1 MSHVP
6 VLYQEV
12 LDGLQP
18 HSSGKYIDGTI
29 GAGGHA
35 DGILTASGPD
45 GRLMGLDADPEALF
59 VASQRLASFGE
70 RVLLAQANFRELA
83 AVARKHK
90 FEPVD
95 GILLDLGLSSMQ
107 LDAPERGFA
116 FLQEGP
122 LDMRFDPA
130 QTTTAADLVNRLSEA
145 DLADLIYRFG
155 EEPASRRIARGIVA
169 RRPVHTTAEL
179 AEIVRRAV
187 PGRHKRHPATRTFQA
202 LRIVVNDELEVLKEV
217 LPQAV
222 DLLKPGGRL
231 AVITFHSLED
241 RLVKEFFRT
250 EASGCVC
257 PPGLPVCV
265 CAHVATLRI
274 VTRRPLQPQ
283 EVEVQRNPRSRS
295 AKLRIAEKMEM

>member
-1 MSHVP
+1 MNHVP

-35 DGILTASGPD
+35 EGILTASSPD
-45 GRLMGLDADPEALF
+45 GRLIGLDADPEALL
-59 VASQRLASFGE
+59 VAGQRLASFGE
-70 RVLLAQANFRELA
+70 RLVLVQANFRELA
-83 AVARKHK
+83 TVARKHT
-90 FEPVD
+90 FESVD

-145 DLADLIYRFG
+145 DLADLIDRFG
-155 EEPASRRIARGIVA
+155 EEPASRRIARAIVT
-169 RRPVHTTAEL
+169 RRPVHTTTEL
-179 AEIVRRAV
+179 AEIICRAV
-187 PGRHKRHPATRTFQA
+187 PGRRKRHPATRTFQA
-202 LRIVVNDELEVLKEV
+202 LRIAVNDELEALKMV
-217 LPQAV
+217 LPQALA
-222 DLLKPGGRL
+222 LLKPGGRL
-231 AVITFHSLED
+231 AIITFHSLED

-250 EASGCVC
+250 EARGCVC
-257 PPGLPVCV
+257 PPGSPLCV
-265 CAHVATLRI
+265 CDHVATLRI
-274 VTRRPLQPQ
+274 VTPHPLRPQ

-295 AKLRIAEKMEM
+295 AKLRIAEKRET